1 MSVGPTALSSLLVQR
16 LDAVLGTQLAQQ
28 GKGSLADRPDAVSP
42 TGGAVEPG
50 DQQSGAALDP
60 NSPQAKA
67 AIRDAALQAELAAAA
82 RARYIS
88 TDTTRSAPTSLG
100 QTARTILTLL
110 AQYPETAPAVA
121 GKASLWVPAGEEND
135 NTGAPAA
142 RPGVDTQGSVQEGS
156 PQTSQAV
163 AAARGKDQAQG
174 GPAGQAPTTD
184 IPDTAEGANGAPAR
198 AATAPAANAAAA
210 ALDSIAV
217 QAGDD
222 AAATSV
228 KAQGPANAGGPA
240 AGSAVRA
247 PDLPTPGPQPHALAQ
262 ALAGALQRS
271 GLFYESHIS
280 DIAYGRRDATQLA
293 HEPQAALDPGD
304 APRINPAGE
313 NRSILADNVR
323 FSLPTSAS
331 PMMPQADGLPS
342 GGNAPTWSGSQPS
355 LPPVPPPGIHPEAAL
370 LVRQQLEVLANQTV
384 AWEGT
389 AWPGAPMWWEISREQ
404 EDAMQGPRAA
414 PRTWATR
421 IVLTLPRLGSVET
434 RISLAGDQLVMQIVA
449 PDGDAEIS
457 RATAALRERMSAS
470 GLTLSD
476 VSVSA
481 VAPGLEEIL

>member
-1 MSVGPTALSSLLVQR
+1 LLVQR
-16 LDAVLGTQLAQQ
+16 LDAVLGTQLAQH

-42 TGGAVEPG
+42 PGGAVESG
-50 DQQSGAALDP
+50 DPQSGAALDP

-121 GKASLWVPAGEEND
+121 GKAALWVPAVEEND
-135 NTGAPAA
+135 NGGPPTTLPGA
-142 RPGVDTQGSVQEGS
+142 GTQGLVQEGS

-163 AAARGKDQAQG
+163 AAAPGKDQDQG
-174 GPAGQAPTTD
+174 GPAGQGPNTN

-198 AATAPAANAAAA
+198 AATAAGAPAANAAAA

-228 KAQGPANAGGPA
+228 RAQGPANAGGPA

-280 DIAYGRRDATQLA
+280 DVAYGRRDPTQLA
-293 HEPQAALDPGD
+293 HEPQAALDPGE

-342 GGNAPTWSGSQPS
+342 GGSAPTWSGSQPS